1 MIKSKRFLIRF
12 RYTDKLFKQDFFF
25 AVAEPTEVKAMSV
38 FRKEYADKHVEVKSI
53 NAY

>member
-25 AVAEPTEVKAMSV
+25 AIAEPTEIKALNV
-38 FRKEYADKHVEVKSI
+38 FRKEYEDKRVEVKSI